1 MEMEKNEKVLAMYQA
16 VWEMMDEGY
25 DVHRMKVADITGRAG
40 IGKGTAY
47 EYFRSKEELV
57 RKALCYEFQMQ
68 YQELKLLLEKQKSF
82 REGIYSCFSWLEDT
96 TERRKRFTIQAMKQK
111 AFRLSMEEEEE
122 ETAFREQ
129 RECGFS
135 VIQEIIG
142 FLTKKGKEEGVIGE
156 KVPDRLASL
165 EILSQILAF
174 SVYQVVG
181 NPAGEEENSKTKLF
195 LYDTI
200 RKSLK

>member
-96 TERRKRFTIQAMKQK
+96 TERRKRFRFSHKK
-111 AFRLSMEEEEE
+111 RKRRRGDR
-122 ETAFREQ
+122 RE
-129 RECGFS
+129 GS
-135 VIQEIIG
+135 G
-142 FLTKKGKEEGVIGE
+142 
-156 KVPDRLASL
+156 S
-165 EILSQILAF
+165 
-174 SVYQVVG
+174 
-181 NPAGEEENSKTKLF
+181 AG
-195 LYDTI
+195 I
-200 RKSLK
+200 P